1 LRRATTSAQAAPP
14 AGTSGSA
21 SSLPLRVRAGR
32 AERAELYRRVADTL
46 ERSAELFER
55 HAWHERD
62 NGRQLAAVAELQR
75 AERARATAHRAR
87 DLASR
92 MR

>member
-1 LRRATTSAQAAPP
+1 
-14 AGTSGSA
+14 
-21 SSLPLRVRAGR
+21 
-32 AERAELYRRVADTL
+32 VADTL